1 MSHTPYDSFSAQ
13 RFMRPNMFDLM
24 AISILLGILY
34 LLGWSASLM
43 ATPYDVGTQVPIELS
58 MTALL
63 SYSLRSFVRM
73 LLAMGLSLLV
83 TFCLG
88 VLMAKNVRYRKIFL
102 PLIDVFQSIPP
113 LGVSV
118 FLFLCFLK
126 LFPRSTLSSELASI
140 ITTFFAQ
147 VWNMIISFYQ
157 SLLTTPREMQEA
169 SDIFHLSPW
178 QRFWKIDVPRAT
190 PALIHNAMISM
201 STSWFFVVASE
212 SIPLPGQNITIPGI
226 GAFINQAIIEKNQ
239 SAMLMA
245 FIAMFL
251 VIFVY
256 DQLLFRPLL
265 AWSEK
270 FKPEMP
276 DEEGEQTS
284 WFLDIL
290 SRSPLVAFLQ
300 ELLSHTLSF
309 CLRPLAFALGGM
321 TQRSSSLSHVSSL
334 IGIAFEY
341 TLYALGLFFLFFT
354 SYRYLT
360 GFEIGEIFYV
370 FQLGFITSCKI
381 LTIVFISAV
390 IWLPIGVWI
399 GTNRKL
405 ASMTQPII
413 QFLAAYPP
421 QMLYPFITAAI
432 IHYNLNVDIWTA
444 PMMILGT
451 QWYILFNVIAGTM
464 MITKEQRYAAA
475 NMGVKSFLLW
485 KRVYIP
491 AVLPYCVTGCL
502 SASGGC
508 WNVSLN
514 TDTLEWGSTKISAIG
529 ISSYIEYSFS
539 SGALDKAVLGVSV
552 MTCYVLLINRFL
564 WNPLISRVTAHHR

>member
-1 MSHTPYDSFSAQ
+1 MSQAPYDSFGAR
-13 RFMRPNMFDLM
+13 RFIRPNIFDLL
-24 AISILLGILY
+24 ALSIILGVLY

-43 ATPYDVGTQVPIELS
+43 ATPYAVGTSVPIEL
-58 MTALL
+58 TVPALFG
-63 SYSLRSFVRM
+63 YSLRSFVRM
-73 LLAMGLSLLV
+73 MLAMTLSLIV
-83 TFCLG
+83 TFSVG
-88 VLMAKNVRYRKIFL
+88 ALMAKSSRYRKVLL

-118 FLFLCFLK
+118 FFFLTFLK
-126 LFPRSTLSSELASI
+126 FFPHSTLSSELASI

-157 SLLTTPREMQEA
+157 SLLSTPREIHEA
-169 SDIFHLSPW
+169 SEIFHLSPW

-212 SIPLPGQNITIPGI
+212 SIPLPGGDVTIPGI
-226 GAFINQAIIEKNQ
+226 GAFINQAIIQQNQ

-245 FIAMFL
+245 FGAMFV

-265 AWSEK
+265 AWSER
-270 FKPEMP
+270 FKA
-276 DEEGEQTS
+276 DLNDDDAYQTS
-284 WFLDIL
+284 WFLDLL
-290 SRSPLVAFLQ
+290 SRSPLVLLLQ
-300 ELLSHTLSF
+300 NLVIQAIDLLTYPFAILSKSHP
-309 CLRPLAFALGGM
+309 RPKHFKKLGGII
-321 TQRSSSLSHVSSL
+321 TW
-334 IGIAFEY
+334 ITEY
-341 TLYALGLFFLFFT
+341 TVYGLGIFFLVFT

-360 GFEIGEIFYV
+360 LFSLYEVLYV
-370 FQLGFITSCKI
+370 FELGLITSVKI
-381 LTIVFISAV
+381 LTIVLISAA

-399 GTNRKL
+399 GSNRKV
-405 ASMTQPII
+405 AMHTQPII

-421 QMLYPFITAAI
+421 QMLYPFISAAI
-432 IHYNLNVDIWTA
+432 IRYNLNVDIWTA
-444 PMMILGT
+444 PIMVLGT

-464 MITKEQRYAAA
+464 MITKDQRFAAA

-485 KRVYIP
+485 KRVYFP
-491 AVLPYCVTGCL
+491 AVLPYCITGCL

-508 WNVSLN
+508 WNVSLD
-514 TDTLEWGSTKISAIG
+514 TDTVEWGGTKISALG
-529 ISSYIEYSFS
+529 ISSYIQESFAT
-539 SGALDKAVLGVSV
+539 GALEKAVLGVSV

-564 WNPLISRVTAHHR
+564 WNPLIQRVTAHHR